1 MGEFIS
7 TDDAAKILGVSARRV
22 RAMIAAGQLPNTQSI
37 GSEGKRP
44 IHLIARADLD
54 AVKGRK
60 AGRPKKAAPLEGRA
74 AERGRPKIPSEP
86 SKAKPKRKKGGA

>member
-7 TDDAAKILGVSARRV
+7 TDEAAKILGISARRV
-22 RAMIAAGQLPNTQSI
+22 RAMVAAGLLPNTQNI
-37 GSEGKRP
+37 GTKGKRP

-60 AGRPKKAAPLEGRA
+60 AGRPKKA
-74 AERGRPKIPSEP
+74 EP
-86 SKAKPKRKKGGA
+86 SKPAKKKKGAK